1 MSVTFTLRHHEL
13 SPLHCHERNQAG
25 YARSLTEK
33 FCLQHFS
40 KNKMFMHMTSNM
52 PQAIVH
58 LKVKDNV
65 VISFEN
71 ALFNCS

>member
-1 MSVTFTLRHHEL
+1 
-13 SPLHCHERNQAG
+13 
-25 YARSLTEK
+25 
-33 FCLQHFS
+33 
-40 KNKMFMHMTSNM
+40 MHMTSNM